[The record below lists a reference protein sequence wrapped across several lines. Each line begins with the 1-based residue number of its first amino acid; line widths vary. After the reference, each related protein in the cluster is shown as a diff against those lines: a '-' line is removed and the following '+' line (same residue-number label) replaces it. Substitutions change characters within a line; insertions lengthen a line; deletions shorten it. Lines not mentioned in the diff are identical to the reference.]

1 MTGDDSVDGGLGGM
15 VIDHVEWRGLGPQ
28 SVTTQG
34 AGGRFKR
41 VKVAAISDTVAPASA
56 SPLAMARPRPHE
68 APVIR
73 ATRPSSENKE
83 VSAAMFDSPN
93 NQSIPAILLHIDAQQ
108 TDTADRSAAG
118 SHPLLRGRL
127 SAALG
132 ATRKGVYYVARCCL
146 PGRGKRNFPEF
157 TNATTSAR
165 TPA

>member
-1 MTGDDSVDGGLGGM
+1 
-15 VIDHVEWRGLGPQ
+15 
-28 SVTTQG
+28 
-34 AGGRFKR
+34 
-41 VKVAAISDTVAPASA
+41 
-56 SPLAMARPRPHE
+56 MARPRPP

-73 ATRPSSENKE
+73 TTRPSSENKE

-132 ATRKGVYYVARCCL
+132 ATRKGVYSVAPLL
-146 PGRGKRNFPEF
+146 PAGSGEAQLSRVH
-157 TNATTSAR
+157 
-165 TPA
+165 